1 MAASVTAPAWSVT
14 VRLRILRAPRASPSE
29 SRAMSRSASGSAV
42 APVPPS
48 PRSESASA
56 RSRMLTTS
64 SSESGWREY
73 TRQRERRAAF
83 TSKDGFSVVAPIRMS
98 VPFSTWGRKASC
110 CPLLKRWISSTK
122 RMVRLPPRARSV
134 SASATTWRISLT
146 PASTAEK
153 GTKRA
158 PATWA
163 MRKATVVLP
172 VPGGPQRIIECRR
185 PSSSARRSTLPGP
198 IRCCWPT
205 TSSRLRGRIRSAS
218 GAGGDVPGETGV
230 SNRSTSKVYAGETTP
245 HPALSPQGRGVRL
258 GEGGGEVE
266 ERRDAGGDG
275 DAAPLELGGV
285 RAIGDEW
292 DAAGLGRHAV
302 DPGIADNHDVRRLR
316 PALAHDAQSVG
327 IGFEG
332 GDIVTRHHQIQIAEQ
347 VEAAEDEVGHH
358 AIIVRPDGGGEAELP
373 EGVEGFRGEGLERR
387 LLHGPP
393 LVGLGNGE
401 DVRLEVRSGGPHVTE
416 DLGARPAKLALRQGQ
431 AALAHEGL
439 HLAAHRLEVQRRV
452 DEGVIEVEDADRRSG
467 RHDTSRQ
474 EPGVLRSPDHAE
486 SRSAWLLSPATR
498 FWSWASKNLP
508 RRYGS
513 GERSTPGSCRRR
525 VVGVTSQPR

>member
-83 TSKDGFSVVAPIRMS
+83 TSKDGFSVVAASRKNK
-98 VPFSTWGRKASC
+98 PFSTCGRKASC
-110 CPLLKRWISSTK
+110 CPLLKRWITSTK
-122 RMVRLPPRARSV
+122 RMVRLPPRARSA

-163 MRKATVVLP
+163 MRKTTVVLP

-205 TSSRLRGRIRSAS
+205 TSSRFRGRIRSAS
-218 GAGGDVPGETGV
+218 GAGGDVPGDTGV
-230 SNRSTSKVYAGETTP
+230 SNRSTSKVYAGGSAP
-245 HPALSPQGRGVRL
+245 HPALSPEGEGDVL
-258 GEGGGEVE
+258 GEGGGEIE
-266 ERRDAGGDG
+266 ERGDAGGDG
-275 DAAPLELGGV
+275 DAAPLELGRV
-285 RAIGDEW
+285 RAIGDER

-302 DPGIADNHDVRRLR
+302 DPGISDHHDVRRPR

-327 IGFEG
+327 MGFER
-332 GDIVTRHHQIQIAEQ
+332 GDVVPRHHQIQIAEQ
-347 VEAAEDEVGHH
+347 VEAVEDEVGHD
-358 AIIVRPDGGGEAELP
+358 AIVVRPDRGGEAELP
-373 EGVEGFRGEGLERR
+373 EGVKRFRGEGLERR
-387 LLHGPP
+387 LLHGLP

-401 DVRLEVRSGGPHVTE
+401 DVRLEVRSMRPHVTE
-416 DLGARPAKLALRQGQ
+416 DLGSRPAELALRQGE
-431 AALAHEGL
+431 AALAHESL
-439 HLAAHRLEVQRRV
+439 HLAAHGLEVQGRV
-452 DEGVIEVEDADRRSG
+452 DEGVVEVEDADGRSG
-467 RHDTSRQ
+467 RHDTRRQ

-486 SRSAWLLSPATR
+486 SRSAWPLSPATR
-498 FWSWASKNLP
+498 LWFWASKKLT

-513 GERSTPGSCRRR
+513 GERSTPGSCRPR
-525 VVGVTSQPR
+525 VGVVTSQPR